1 MTYDR
6 LIWYRQEAER
16 HESGAGEPCS
26 CSVCFLM
33 REINQ
38 HVQIEQMLLDKLERR
53 DAAASALVSAELTA
67 TGGDGM
73 GTCVP

>member
-16 HESGAGEPCS
+16 HESGAGEPCT
-26 CSVCFLM
+26 CSVCFLL
-33 REINQ
+33 REIDQ
-38 HVQIEQMLLDKLERR
+38 HIQTERMLLEKLDRR
-53 DAAASALVSAELTA
+53 DASLGALVMSELVVTD
-67 TGGDGM
+67 GEGM